1 MSRKLIFGVVRNNEF
16 SADFPTVTRVVTLK
30 SKGETL
36 AWRNVKAIEFFLY
49 EDLVGKLYILFGK
62 IGIGWK
68 LKGVNDG
75 VSKD

>member
-16 SADFPTVTRVVTLK
+16 SADFPTVTRVTTLK
-30 SKGETL
+30 SRGKTL
-36 AWRNVKAIEFFLY
+36 EWRNVKAIEFFLH

-68 LKGVNDG
+68 LEGVNNG